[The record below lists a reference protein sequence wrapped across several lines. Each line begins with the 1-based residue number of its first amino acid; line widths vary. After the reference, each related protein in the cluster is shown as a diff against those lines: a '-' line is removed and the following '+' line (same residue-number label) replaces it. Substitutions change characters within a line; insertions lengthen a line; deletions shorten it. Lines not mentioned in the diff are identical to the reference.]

1 MFDPSLFSSP
11 VNILVSYNEVLRDPN
26 TFIQKLITQRKSLRY
41 QLEKYIDVTRF
52 DNQSDS
58 HNHLAMTLR
67 SEKNLLKWLAI
78 KEFNYESNYE
88 KLYDKYP
95 HMFEDSEP
103 LEMYRALSQTLDKSF
118 VNKLYVY
125 NKVLDKRQMY
135 DLYKTFGKTDK
146 LVYVNGDYLDVI
158 DRLGTIEVIID
169 NDIDRISPL
178 FSYPSCSKT
187 MFMIARYGYNYT
199 VNPVLENS
207 LELKDGLTRLSVRR
221 KINLVE
227 FSPIKVT
234 KEALR
239 NG

>member
-11 VNILVSYNEVLRDPN
+11 VNVLVSYNEVLRDPN
-26 TFIQKLITQRKSLRY
+26 TFILKLITRRKSLRY
-41 QLEKYIDVTRF
+41 QLEKYIDVSRF

-58 HNHLAMTLR
+58 HNHVALTVR
-67 SEKNLLKWLAI
+67 SEKNILKWLAT
-78 KEFNYESNYE
+78 KEFNYESNYS
-88 KLYDKYP
+88 KLYDEYP
-95 HMFEDSEP
+95 NMFEDSTP
-103 LEMYRALSQTLDKSF
+103 LEMYRALSLSIQQSF
-118 VNKLYVY
+118 VNKVYVY
-125 NKVLDKRQMY
+125 NKVSDKRQMY

-158 DRLGTIEVIID
+158 DKMGTIEVIID

-178 FSYPSCSKT
+178 FSYKRFQKT
-187 MFMIARYGYNYT
+187 MFMIARYGYNYS
-199 VNPVLENS
+199 VNPVVENS
-207 LELKDGLTRLSVRR
+207 LELKDGLSRLAVRR

-234 KEALR
+234 KESLR